1 MPEKPPER
9 PTRTR
14 ERRAPTP
21 PPTVQV
27 GEERAARG
35 AAPRQATAPETAR
48 AAAPREAVPP
58 TPERRAPIAEEVRAP
73 AEERVAGAYPAR
85 ARRRAQNISDN
96 ERMVSLVAGGALA
109 LYGITRR
116 SWAGTVVAAAGAA
129 LVYRGATGHSYVYER
144 IGIDRSDSPA
154 EVMQAV
160 TVLRNPDEV
169 YAFWRRLE
177 NLPQFMRHLESVQ
190 QTTPTRSHWVARAT
204 SKGVKVDWD
213 SEIVEDRPNE
223 LIRWRAVP
231 DGGLRHSGE
240 VRFKPAPG
248 GRGTEVHVHME
259 YRPPVGVALTA
270 MLYPFSRQMLKEEIR
285 RLKQVLEAG
294 EVPTTEGQPSGRG
307 RDVHVE
313 I

>member
-9 PTRTR
+9 PAARPR
-14 ERRAPTP
+14 ERRAPP
-21 PPTVQV
+21 PSLQV

-35 AAPRQATAPETAR
+35 AVPREAAIEEPVGEVTPSSLQRMRPETDDGATEHPRQA
-48 AAAPREAVPP
+48 
-58 TPERRAPIAEEVRAP
+58 
-73 AEERVAGAYPAR
+73 
-85 ARRRAQNISDN
+85 ARRGRNISDT
-96 ERMVSLVAGGALA
+96 ERLMSLAAGGALA
-109 LYGITRR
+109 LFGITRR
-116 SWAGTVVAAAGAA
+116 SWAGTAVAAVGAA
-129 LVYRGATGHSYVYER
+129 LLYRGMSGHSYVYER

-154 EVMQAV
+154 EVTEAV
-160 TVLRNPDEV
+160 TVLRKPEEV
-169 YAFWRRLE
+169 YAFWRKLE
-177 NLPQFMRHLESVQ
+177 NLPQFMRHVESVQ
-190 QTTPTRSHWVARAT
+190 QTTPTRSHWIARAT
-204 SKGVKVDWD
+204 SKGTKAEWD

-231 DGGLRHSGE
+231 NGGLRHSGE

-259 YRPPVGVALTA
+259 YRPPIGVALIA

-294 EVPTTEGQPSGRG
+294 EVPTTEGQSSGRG
-307 RDVHVE
+307 RDTHVE